1 MYNELYATCPTLSH
15 DVHICGKDR
24 QCFLFPL
31 SAVTLLPDTA
41 VGLFPFIFRL
51 FELSQRGPHLK
62 GVCVELMSLPLRK
75 SQVESEV
82 NEMMNHALID
92 GLPEAKG
99 PTADRYGYVR
109 NVHAI
114 MDVCIQDCP
123 TSGNNKK
130 SD

>member
-1 MYNELYATCPTLSH
+1 MNCTEPVRVSLRTWTYVGKTDSVSFFLSPQLRFFQ
-15 DVHICGKDR
+15 K
-24 QCFLFPL
+24 QLFDYL
-31 SAVTLLPDTA
+31 
-41 VGLFPFIFRL
+41 PFIFRL

-62 GVCVELMSLPLRK
+62 GVCVELMSLPLWK

-82 NEMMNHALID
+82 NEVMNHALID

>member
-1 MYNELYATCPTLSH
+1 M
-15 DVHICGKDR
+15 
-24 QCFLFPL
+24 
-31 SAVTLLPDTA
+31 
-41 VGLFPFIFRL
+41 
-51 FELSQRGPHLK
+51 K

-99 PTADRYGYVR
+99 PTVDRYGYVR
-109 NVHAI
+109 NVQAI